1 MRLPFSE
8 YRSLVGSMLYLA
20 VTSRPDISFAVCQ
33 LSRVMSNPSKAH
45 WNELL
50 VLLRYLSGTRTKG
63 TVYRRDGPPSS
74 SSSDLQEEQERV
86 RMVESLENR
95 LITFVDSDYA
105 RDPATRRSIAGY
117 IVFMN
122 GGSVA

>member
-45 WNELL
+45 WNEVL
-50 VLLRYLSGTRTKG
+50 VLLRYLSLLE
-63 TVYRRDGPPSS
+63 RRA
-74 SSSDLQEEQERV
+74 LCIVAMVQRRV
-86 RMVESLENR
+86 LLAIS
-95 LITFVDSDYA
+95 
-105 RDPATRRSIAGY
+105 RRSKREFGWWS
-117 IVFMN
+117 
-122 GGSVA
+122 G